1 MKNLKHNERGF
12 GLLLPLIIVTVLA
25 VVALIAWAVYSKQ
38 TTNNQTN
45 NSTAKGDVLMIV
57 RYAGGLCPNNQVCST
72 DHKIYD
78 DGTFE
83 NHTKLSVTEVDQL
96 KDTISTTDFLRYQD
110 NPEPA
115 CESFHDGTD
124 EILVFPQKYSDKT
137 FTLCQLQIPANDPAI
152 SFINKLVQ
160 SHEIR

>member
-12 GLLLPLIIVTVLA
+12 GLLLPLIIVVVLA
-25 VVALIAWAVYSKQ
+25 VGALVVWAVYSKQ
-38 TTNNQTN
+38 TPDNQTN
-45 NSTAKGDVLMIV
+45 NSTTKGDVLMIV

-72 DHKIYD
+72 DHKVYD

-83 NHTKLSVTEVDQL
+83 NHTKLSAADVSQL
-96 KDTISTTDFLRYQD
+96 KETINSTDFLKYQD

-115 CESFHDGTD
+115 CQSFHDGSD
-124 EILVFPQKYSDKT
+124 EILVFPQKHPDKT

-152 SFINKLVQ
+152 SFINGLIQ